1 MLEDSIKCHLV
12 LLVVECLTRQLP
24 LRPTRYCLYR
34 KHPEVVSMKPF
45 IVLTATVT
53 AIALTE
59 PALAW
64 GGGECKVKREAK
76 YDEFKEEVKCR

>member
-1 MLEDSIKCHLV
+1 
-12 LLVVECLTRQLP
+12 
-24 LRPTRYCLYR
+24 
-34 KHPEVVSMKPF
+34 MKPF

-64 GGGECKVKREAK
+64 GGGECQVKREAK